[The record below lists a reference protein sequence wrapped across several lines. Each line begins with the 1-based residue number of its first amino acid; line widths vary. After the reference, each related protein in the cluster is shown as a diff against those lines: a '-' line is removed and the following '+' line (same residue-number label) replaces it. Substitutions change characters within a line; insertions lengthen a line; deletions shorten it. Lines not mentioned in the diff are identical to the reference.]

1 VLDDAAISDIVKI
14 CNVIKNDLVLASK
27 RKVKGQAQKSAKRD
41 KDAEI
46 KARKL
51 QTELY
56 GDNDKYD
63 KYDKYGDDFE
73 DSFF

>member
-1 VLDDAAISDIVKI
+1 MLDDAAISDIVKI
-14 CNVIKNDLVLASK
+14 CNVIKNDLVQASK
-27 RKVKGQAQKSAKRD
+27 RKVKGQAQKAAKRD
-41 KDAEI
+41 KGAEI

-63 KYDKYGDDFE
+63 QIDKYADDFE